1 MEALILL
8 TVNFNL
14 QLPTI
19 YNFLSFELKNQNA
32 DKKSKKF
39 IEEFASWCLLDFNL
53 MNNFKKSEIA
63 ALLVCFGIKVI
74 HNKSNQIW
82 NEEGLEKRVV
92 EMGVS
97 VIGKVYK
104 MYKK

>member
-1 MEALILL
+1 MQNQKIR
-8 TVNFNL
+8 VGDRV
-14 QLPTI
+14 PT
-19 YNFLSFELKNQNA
+19 FELKNQNA

-53 MNNFKKSEIA
+53 MNNFKKSDIA
-63 ALLVCFGIKVI
+63 ALLVHFGIKVI
-74 HNKSNQIW
+74 HNKPCQLYHD
-82 NEEGLEKRVV
+82 EGLEKKVV
-92 EMGVS
+92 EMGVG

>member
-8 TVNFNL
+8 TVDFNL

-53 MNNFKKSEIA
+53 MNNFKKSDIA
-63 ALLVCFGIKVI
+63 ALLVHFGIKVI
-74 HNKSNQIW
+74 HNKPCQLYHD
-82 NEEGLEKRVV
+82 EGLEKKVV
-92 EMGVS
+92 EMGVG